1 MPNFITRRRFTAV
14 AAVAMLATLGVQSTA
29 QAATASYAG
38 NGDPTLASI
47 SSMTG
52 PEKAHKT
59 RVLPTDVTGFGGG
72 TIFYPTNTQGKTVG
86 AVVLAPGFTGLKG
99 SVGWYGPALASQG
112 FIVFNMDTLDPA
124 DFPNSRAT
132 QIGAA
137 IDYLKKAP
145 VLKGRL
151 DPSRIAVAGYS
162 MGGGGALKL
171 ATTHPELKAV
181 LAFAPYYASD
191 DLSTNALPEAAG
203 ITTPT
208 LIITGQKDDL
218 AIPATFGKSYYDTL
232 PKTTPRQYLELAGAT
247 HEAPQHKNTDILSA
261 SVAFLKTF
269 VDNDERYA
277 KFTFPSPQR
286 PSLSASISTR

>member
-1 MPNFITRRRFTAV
+1 MKLLSRRGFTTV
-14 AAVAMLATLGVQSTA
+14 AAVAVVAALGLQAPA
-29 QAATASYAG
+29 QAATSG
-38 NGDPTLASI
+38 HPRNPDPTLASI

-72 TIFYPTNTQGKTVG
+72 TIFYPTNTQGRTVG

-112 FIVFNMDTLDPA
+112 FIVLNMDTLDTG
-124 DFPNSRAT
+124 DFPNARAA

-137 IDYLKKAP
+137 VDYLKEAP

-181 LAFAPYYASD
+181 LAFAPYYATD
-191 DLSTNALPEAAG
+191 DLSSTELPAAG
-203 ITTPT
+203 SITTPT
-208 LIITGQKDDL
+208 LIITGQADDL
-218 AIPATFGKSYYDTL
+218 AVPATFGRAYYDQL
-232 PKTTPRQYLELAGAT
+232 PKSTPRQYLELAGAT
-247 HEAPQHKNTDILSA
+247 HEAPQHKNADILSA
-261 SVAFLKTF
+261 SIAFLKTF
-269 VDNDERYA
+269 VDQDQRYA
-277 KFTFPSPQR
+277 GFAFPAPQR
-286 PSLSASISTR
+286 AGLSVSESVR